1 MDYHKMATW
10 GIFIFL
16 AILLESYCKVSEGEY
31 TFMFHTFSAKPALQR
46 DYQQTY

>member
-1 MDYHKMATW
+1 MDYHKMVTW

-31 TFMFHTFSAKPALQR
+31 TFMFY
-46 DYQQTY
+46 DYDYDYDYDYF